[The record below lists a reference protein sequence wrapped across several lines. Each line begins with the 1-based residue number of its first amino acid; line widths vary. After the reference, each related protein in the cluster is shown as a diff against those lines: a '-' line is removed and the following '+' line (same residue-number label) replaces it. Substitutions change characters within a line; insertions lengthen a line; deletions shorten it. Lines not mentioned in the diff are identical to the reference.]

1 MRKLKRKAST
11 ERVIHTFSC
20 QFRYS
25 SSLEHKHMNTHT
37 HTHTH
42 THIYIYIYIYIY
54 IEGPPGPIP
63 VSPTTPS
70 PPPSL
75 LHTSPSIT
83 PIFPFSLILTYSYLI
98 ERRQIHA
105 CLLRLRFFSERHP
118 HHLAQ
123 ARVDCLLRLRLH
135 AFSVLGFLRAHLL
148 LKIQQLNRE
157 RENCSKSDISK

>member
-1 MRKLKRKAST
+1 MRKLKRKASI

-37 HTHTH
+37 H
-42 THIYIYIYIYIY
+42 IYIYIYIYV
-54 IEGPPGPIP
+54 EAPPGPIP

-105 CLLRLRFFSERHP
+105 CLLRLRLFSERHP
-118 HHLAQ
+118 HHLAY
-123 ARVDCLLRLRLH
+123 ARINCRLRLRLH
-135 AFSVLGFLRAHLL
+135 AFSVLGFCAHTYSS
-148 LKIQQLNRE
+148 KSSNSTE
-157 RENCSKSDISK
+157 RENCSKSDNLK